1 MVDWI
6 AEVFIDC
13 FRWLVWLFVRFF
25 LLITDMLYDIFKY
38 VTQINLIN
46 NSLIKEMFLLI
57 GVLFALFVIYRIA
70 KVTIKTVAHENYRK
84 NFDFLSTIKGIII
97 AAMIYAVTP
106 AAYSIATE
114 FTSDMVN
121 NLPQYMDTSVEE
133 MKLSDFIVQG
143 GKLNGDTNLEIEDD
157 DVVEDNTI
165 DYNEIDINEKND
177 DDKYVYFDDT
187 IGLFFVLILS
197 IALWYILILLSLS
210 YLSRCFSIAI
220 KYIFG
225 AYFIA
230 GLVEEDD
237 TSFKNWTKHL
247 GADMFTNIIQV
258 FALYLVVYL
267 ISGDSLINTLSTPPT
282 GLFKYVLQGFI
293 MVAGLLFVLTGPN
306 ALAALI
312 GGDGGGLQSVMQGAY
327 QAMTIKSIGKTVT
340 RSLGTAMAGAVYAT
354 GRVAGAP
361 SMMNLA
367 QAGHLASPNPFS
379 NDGSGSSSAM
389 AMNHTGYSGSY
400 NDPPTKNQ
408 LFAAGLLG
416 VDNAENMC
424 RGDLSKALDKAGA
437 SPSYWQKDRSYYQNN
452 GDFSYSNL
460 DASAPSNDDGV
471 QSETP
476 VNETVKPKTKRVAKI
491 MAAASN
497 RNNAAAVAYRSSRLI
512 YEASARRVQS
522 SRLNKPMNQINN
534 TARAMQIIMARNSNK
549 NNGGNL

>member
-70 KVTIKTVAHENYRK
+70 KVTIKTAAHESYRK
-84 NFDFLSTIKGIII
+84 NFNFLTTIKGIII

-114 FTSDMVN
+114 FASDMVN
-121 NLPQYMDTSVEE
+121 NLPQYMNTSVEE
-133 MKLSDFIVQG
+133 MKLSDFIIQG
-143 GKLNGDTNLEIEDD
+143 GKLNGDTNLEIEDG
-157 DVVEDNTI
+157 DVTEDTL

-230 GLVEEDD
+230 GLIEEDD
-237 TSFKNWTKHL
+237 TSFRNWTKHL

-267 ISGDSLINTLSTPPT
+267 ISGDILINTLSTPPT

-293 MVAGLLFVLTGPN
+293 MVAGFLFVLTGPN

-361 SMMNLA
+361 SMMNL
-367 QAGHLASPNPFS
+367 GPASLNPFS
-379 NDGSGSSSAM
+379 NVGGGGDSAM

-400 NDPPTKNQ
+400 NDPPTKSQ
-408 LFAAGLLG
+408 LFAAGIAG
-416 VDNAENMC
+416 IDNAENMC
-424 RGDLSKALDKAGA
+424 RGDLSKALEKNDA
-437 SPSYWQKDRSYYQNN
+437 SPSYWQKDKSYYQNS
-452 GDFSYSNL
+452 DDLSYSNL
-460 DASAPSNDDGV
+460 DASASSNADRV
-471 QSETP
+471 QSTTP
-476 VNETVKPKTKRVAKI
+476 VNEPIKPKTKRVAKI
-491 MAAASN
+491 MAAESN
-497 RNNAAAVAYRSSRLI
+497 RNRAAAVAYRSSRLI
-512 YEASARRVQS
+512 YEASARRVQN